1 MQQPLPVPQNAVPP
15 QPIPQYSPYIV
26 GVQPTLMPFAAM
38 QRAAALPPPPPAQ
51 PAVLPAPMMLA
62 EPVVTAPPA
71 QPQAPGTYSV
81 GAAVVCSYQGV
92 YYEAIVSA
100 TSQRSKKRKLT
111 TMYKVKYDGFSAK
124 WDEWVEAERLQP
136 MTGETLGLAK
146 ATQAAAEAADKADE
160 VKEEPKKPPAK
171 APRKAGKSGARTN
184 HPAYEEMVLRA
195 IEGLKDKTG
204 SSAVAVGKW
213 IKDRFAVNESK
224 YKQSV
229 AQALKALVAQDRL
242 VKIKAS
248 FKLSVDELRS
258 RTGQP
263 LQQRRR
269 GSAGPLDDLDVE
281 AKQRAKGAN
290 VPQRPMPQAALALA
304 PPAAAGD
311 VLCVAEFCRTFNETL
326 GSNLK
331 LTASEL
337 EGALSLLPISE
348 TPVGADQDLLL
359 TVATPLPP
367 LLERLYLALLRTVCG
382 RDARDGNF
390 FKPKDDV
397 ACVER
402 ELFVGHMQ
410 NRRVW
415 GHLLNA
421 VTLPDV
427 LRRHLAAERRF
438 RKRVREAFPGDDN
451 TSHASIRDDDPALKA
466 ALEAYCDQGRSL
478 GSLPPEQCA
487 ALLRSLVDDSLDT
500 PAIQRLMRNCEFAL
514 DQIQKRHKNAATQ
527 YKRLERL
534 VISPSLAASPSS
546 GEEEA
551 LKVLV
556 RGKTPA
562 ELERVMESARGDID
576 AARNEWNKATS
587 TLCLRKDTL
596 GFDRAFS
603 GYWKL
608 DCLDNERVAVRLDPR
623 DARYGVTLAPWN
635 CFDLGV
641 RDGALLKSLDTRG
654 VREAA
659 LHQTF
664 KSLAGER
671 PALNVKQMLK
681 ASQEASHRLQLAAR
695 RHCDVAKVR
704 PPPTNAVAAALPWPG
719 KALPVV
725 EEEAV
730 VDDDMEDDDD
740 EPRRSTRINVP
751 DAPPSKPAAKVPDE
765 DGTSL
770 KAIERRAERAAD
782 LAAPWR
788 WSHTCLAD
796 GFPAIR
802 AQMNAILDRL
812 DRVNTGCL
820 GESSGRANRN
830 GNPCSLAAL
839 CADALDAEAAL
850 ASFLAPHDARQL
862 DDADDDDDEQNNTET
877 NGNANGNANNTVDWV
892 EIDMASE
899 NDYYELCGPCAE
911 VRSWRLLWRRA
922 VESCTSPGPLETV
935 AARFASLFGSL
946 AEAVER
952 HAPAVEARARAA
964 ATLLA
969 DNGKANI
976 GGLGAVFI
984 PSDPTADMVWAR
996 IRGYP
1001 WWPAQVHRP
1010 KGANFR
1016 AALQARNSTLLVFVG
1031 EAVQYLLHANAVE
1044 PFTGQ
1049 PDDPRLPKDLKKA
1062 SKGLLSALKLAKT
1075 LQDKA
1080 LAANNAK
1087 NDGDVDDG
1095 VAAAQPQPQD
1105 TVVPP
1110 GDEPPGDAVP
1120 MNDGPT
1126 EPQHEADVPTMNG
1139 DRMIE
1144 E

>member
-1 MQQPLPVPQNAVPP
+1 ML
-15 QPIPQYSPYIV
+15 
-26 GVQPTLMPFAAM
+26 AA
-38 QRAAALPPPPPAQ
+38 
-51 PAVLPAPMMLA
+51 PAV
-62 EPVVTAPPA
+62 APPA
-71 QPQAPGTYSV
+71 PPPQVPGTYSV
-81 GAAVVCSYQGV
+81 GAAVVCSHEGV
-92 YYEAIVSA
+92 FYEAIVSA

-111 TMYKVKYDGFSAK
+111 TLYKVKYDGFSSK

-146 ATQAAAEAADKADE
+146 ATQAAAAADKAE
-160 VKEEPKKPPAK
+160 KSEEPKPPPAK
-171 APRKAGKSGARTN
+171 ARRKSGKGGARTN

-195 IEGLKDKTG
+195 IEALKDKTG

-269 GSAGPLDDLDVE
+269 GTAGPLDDLDVE

-290 VPQRPMPQAALALA
+290 IPQRPMPQATLVLA

-311 VLCVAEFCRTFNETL
+311 VLCVAEFCRTFNDTL

-331 LTASEL
+331 LTAAEL
-337 EGALSLLPISE
+337 ESALSLLPISE
-348 TPVGADQDLLL
+348 TPVGAEQDLLV

-367 LLERLYLALLRTVCG
+367 LIERLSLALLRTVCG

-421 VTLPDV
+421 VTWPDL

-438 RKRVREAFPGDDN
+438 RARVREAFPGDIN
-451 TSHASIRDDDPALKA
+451 STSHESILDDDPTLKA
-466 ALEAYCDQGRSL
+466 ALVAYCDQGRSL

-487 ALLRSLVDDSLDT
+487 ALLRSLVDDALDT
-500 PAIQRLMRNCEFAL
+500 PPIQRLMRDCEFAL

-546 GEEEA
+546 GDDEA

-562 ELERVMESARGDID
+562 ELERVMESARADID
-576 AARNEWNKATS
+576 AARNAWNEATS

-608 DCLDNERVAVRLDPR
+608 DCLDKERVAVRLDPR
-623 DARYGVTLAPWN
+623 DARYSLTLAPWN

-659 LHQTF
+659 LQQTF
-664 KSLAGER
+664 KSIAGER
-671 PALNVKQMLK
+671 PALNVKQMIK
-681 ASQEASHRLQLAAR
+681 ASQEATHRIQLAAR
-695 RHCDVAKVR
+695 RHLDVAKVR
-704 PPPTNAVAAALPWPG
+704 PPPSNTVAAALPWPG
-719 KALPVV
+719 EALPVV
-725 EEEAV
+725 EEEVV
-730 VDDDMEDDDD
+730 VDMEDDD

-751 DAPPSKPAAKVPDE
+751 DAPPPSKPSAKVSDE

-782 LAAPWR
+782 RAAPWR
-788 WSHTCLAD
+788 WSHKSLAE

-812 DRVNTGCL
+812 DRVNDGCL
-820 GESSGRANRN
+820 AEGSGRAHRL

-850 ASFLAPHDARQL
+850 ASFLAPHDAREL
-862 DDADDDDDEQNNTET
+862 DDAEDDSDEPNNNNET
-877 NGNANGNANNTVDWV
+877 NGNTNGNTNNNVDWV
-892 EIDMASE
+892 ESDVASE

-911 VRSWRLLWRRA
+911 VRSWRSLWRRA

-952 HAPAVEARARAA
+952 HAPAIEARARAA

-1016 AALQARNSTLLVFVG
+1016 AALEARNSTLLVFVG

-1044 PFTGQ
+1044 KFTGE

-1080 LAANNAK
+1080 LAAMNANNA
-1087 NDGDVDDG
+1087 DVVVDDG
-1095 VAAAQPQPQD
+1095 LAVSKPQD
-1105 TVVPP
+1105 TVAPP
-1110 GDEPPGDAVP
+1110 GDELQCEAVP
-1120 MNDGPT
+1120 MAEGPMET
-1126 EPQHEADVPTMNG
+1126 QRTADVPTMNG
-1139 DRMIE
+1139 DRMVE